1 MVDLIKDPDCQRA
14 GKHRELEKAEVKKGE
29 EAIQRTI
36 ETIRNFT
43 NPFTISDKDRLY
55 SLASGAPVLRSRW
68 TCYKQKLWAR
78 LLKLS
83 SSNGYRAESQV
94 ASLTQSKRRSSRP
107 WKLVTKRSP
116 SHPHR
121 ER

>member
-1 MVDLIKDPDCQRA
+1 MVDLIK
-14 GKHRELEKAEVKKGE
+14 ELE

-36 ETIRNFT
+36 ETIRNFR
-43 NPFTISDKDRLY
+43 NPFTASDKDRLY
-55 SLASGAPVLRSRW
+55 SLAPGAPVLMEVEMCS
-68 TCYKQKLWAR
+68 KQKLWAK

-83 SSNGYRAESQV
+83 SSNGSRAESQV
-94 ASLTQSKRRSSRP
+94 ASSTSRP